1 MKIRQI
7 VILLAVIAAL
17 VFSFYPL
24 IVSLIVFVG
33 SLFLNVHLAY
43 IPQPVCHGD
52 GG

>member
-17 VFSFYPL
+17 IFSFYPL
-24 IVSLIVFVG
+24 IISLVVFVG

-43 IPQPVCHGD
+43 VPHPECHGD